1 MFPSSK
7 MVERS
12 PRVQSVVGSNPTQ
25 GSSCEIKSCPGCS
38 GLSFALPLPLLPVVV
53 VTCTQYRKNKVV
65 VC

>member
-25 GSSCEIKSCPGCS
+25 GSSFVLGAVDFRLLCLCFASYLWL
-38 GLSFALPLPLLPVVV
+38 LSHVHNTERLA
-53 VTCTQYRKNKVV
+53 
-65 VC
+65 